1 MTLTAATGIKPVTA
15 SFGAESLDALDMS
28 DARRF
33 ETGTFWPLFA
43 RMRHEEPVHFCADSP
58 FGPFWSITRYADIMT
73 VDTDHK
79 RFSSAPSITLV
90 NAHPDPT
97 RRNTMFIAMDQ
108 PKHTEQRKAVN
119 HIVAPS
125 NLAELE
131 GIIRTRV
138 IKILEDLPINTEFD
152 WVERVSVELTT
163 QMLATLF
170 NFPFEDRH
178 LLTYWSD
185 VATSIPPDR
194 HDDEAWA
201 KRDAILLDCLAYF
214 QRLWKEREHGPAAFD
229 LITML
234 AQNPA
239 TKTMPPREFLGNII
253 LLIVGGNDTTRNS
266 ISGGLLFLNQNPG
279 EYEKLRS
286 NPALIPNMVAEVI
299 RYQTPLAY
307 MARRALVDVEMHGET
322 IRAGDKVAMWYIS
335 GNRDHN
341 QFDNPDRFW
350 IDRPNARQ
358 HLSFGFGI
366 HRCMGNRLAEMQLRI
381 LWEEVLKRYPYV
393 QVCGPPTRV
402 ASSFVHG
409 YAKMTAKIVT

>member
-1 MTLTAATGIKPVTA
+1 MSTQALNKTEYIDPHSVDLKT
-15 SFGAESLDALDMS
+15 LDMS
-28 DARRF
+28 EPHRF
-33 ETGTFWPLFA
+33 EQSTHWSLFT
-43 RMRHEEPVHFCADSP
+43 RMRREAPLHYCPESV
-58 FGPFWSITRYADIMT
+58 FGPYWSITRYNDIMA

-79 RFSSAPSITLV
+79 RFSSEPTITLV
-90 NAHPDPT
+90 NAHPDPA

-119 HIVAPS
+119 HIVGPA

-131 GIIRTRV
+131 IIIRARV
-138 IKILEDLPINTEFD
+138 IKIIDDLPIGEKFD

-185 VATSIPPDR
+185 VATNIPAGR
-194 HDDEAWA
+194 HDDEAWT
-201 KRDAILLDCLAYF
+201 KRDAILLECLAYF
-214 QRLWKEREHGPAAFD
+214 QRLWKERENGSPGFD
-229 LITML
+229 LVTML

-239 TKTMPPREFLGNII
+239 TKTMHPRELLGNII

-279 EYEKLRS
+279 EYEKLRRI
-286 NPALIPNMVAEVI
+286 PGLIPRFVAETI

-307 MARRALVDVEMHGET
+307 MARRALVDVEMHGDT

-335 GNRDHN
+335 GNRDN
-341 QFDNPDRFW
+341 GKFDDPDRFW
-350 IDRPNARQ
+350 IDRPNARE

-381 LWEEVLKRYPYV
+381 LWEELLRRFPYIEV
-393 QVCGPPTRV
+393 SGPPTRV

-409 YAKMTAKIVT
+409 YSKMTAKLYT